1 MGAKQ
6 FYHDIDLV
14 KVGQVINARTHNV
27 TNAEQSALAATL
39 GPANK
44 GLPVYNTEIS
54 AVLYWDGTQFVQQ
67 AANMSGGMVFRG
79 VLMAADYDQNDG
91 GYTSGPANTDTG
103 DQYAIGE
110 AGTIDLPGVSVAPSA
125 DVEVGDVLL
134 FSDSSTAYVLQRN
147 DSQATETVAG
157 NVKLATTAVALAGA
171 NDTDAI
177 TALKLQQKLDQQ
189 NYTRGHFEVVTTV
202 ALTPYT
208 ITHSLN
214 LVDKDAF
221 TINLMDSSG
230 SQVQADVDSVDVN
243 SLTINTFIGVTDL
256 HVTVTGIPADQ

>member
-1 MGAKQ
+1 MSAKQ

-14 KVGQVINARTHNV
+14 KVGQLINARIHNV
-27 TNAEQSALAATL
+27 TSAEQTALAATL

-44 GLPVYNTEIS
+44 GLPVYNTEIP
-54 AVLYWDGTQFVQQ
+54 AVLFWDGAQFVQQ
-67 AANMSGGMVFRG
+67 AVSVTGGMIFRG
-79 VLMAADYDQNDG
+79 VLVAADYDQNDG
-91 GYTSGPANTDTG
+91 GYTSGPANTDAG

-110 AGTIDLPGVSVAPSA
+110 AGTIDLPGVTVNPDAN
-125 DVEVGDVLL
+125 VEVGDIVL
-134 FSDSSTAYVLQRN
+134 FSDSGTAYVLQRN

-208 ITHSLN
+208 ITHGLS

-221 TINLMDSSG
+221 TINLMDSAG
-230 SQVQADVDSVDVN
+230 SQVQADVDSVNTD
-243 SLTINTFIGVTDL
+243 SLTITTFIAVTDL